1 MIFKEDRMKQLLILR
16 CYYNSGINTF
26 IFCSFRSIILG
37 SVIEDLTLMPKLIA
51 PLILPSSVA
60 CSADMPRPAEIVTL
74 PSHMDCHEHQY
85 TQVVIGLKGQAEFE
99 VSGHGNLVGPGQG
112 CVVTASSDHAFGGVV
127 GQSDILVLNMPVPTD
142 DDPLMLDKINELSSA
157 NTYFQLDGQIQ
168 KLIQMLVQEMQSSPD
183 DLLLSRACND
193 TVIALLQRH
202 ISVFDSPH
210 KDTRFDLEV
219 IDRYIEQHLSNKISV
234 AQLAGSVF
242 LGESQFHM
250 LFKDQMGITPH
261 QYVLGKR
268 IDLARKLIEQGHLS
282 LGQVAELSGFSGQS
296 AFTHTFSRLQ
306 GMSPSQYKKKIF
318 VK

>member
-1 MIFKEDRMKQLLILR
+1 MI
-16 CYYNSGINTF
+16 
-26 IFCSFRSIILG
+26 
-37 SVIEDLTLMPKLIA
+37 MPKLIA
-51 PLILPSSVA
+51 PLILPSTISPSV
-60 CSADMPRPAEIVTL
+60 DIPRPAEIVTL
-74 PSHMDCHEHQY
+74 PSHMDCHEHHY

-99 VSGHGNLVGPGQG
+99 VRGQGNLVGPGQG
-112 CVVTASSDHAFGGVV
+112 CVVTASSDHAFGSVV
-127 GQSDILVLNMPVPTD
+127 EQSDILVLNMPAPSD
-142 DDPLMLDKINELSSA
+142 DDPLMLNKLNELSSA

-168 KLIQMLVQEMQSSPD
+168 KLIQMLVQEMHASPD

-202 ISVFDSPH
+202 ISVFEASH
-210 KDTRFDLEV
+210 KDSRFDLEV

-250 LFKDQMGITPH
+250 LFKELIGITPH

-268 IDLARKLIEQGHLS
+268 IDRARGLIEQGNLS

-296 AFTHTFSRLQ
+296 AFAHTFSRLQ
-306 GMSPSQYKKKIF
+306 GMSPSQYKKQLF